1 MAYQSVFSRYEMK
14 YLLTPN
20 QKQKILEAMAPYM
33 KLDAYG
39 RTTIRNIYFDTPSY
53 RLARQSLE
61 RPDYKEKLRIRSYE
75 KADEFS
81 QVFVELKKKYDGV
94 VYKRRIALPEWEAM
108 DWISGALPCLK
119 EEQIVREID
128 YFLSFY
134 GPLEPAVFLSYD
146 REAYFALDGSN
157 LRVTFDDSILSR
169 REETSLRRDVW
180 GLPLLRQGQTL
191 MEIKC
196 SGGIPMWMATV
207 LSDQKIYKTSF
218 SKYGAAYQRMIHP
231 DLQGGR
237 RYA

>member
-20 QKQKILEAMAPYM
+20 QKQRILEAMAPYM

-134 GPLEPAVFLSYD
+134 SPLEPAVFLAYD
-146 REAYFALDGSN
+146 REAYFALDGSD

-180 GLPLLRQGQTL
+180 GLPLLSQGQTL

-218 SKYGAAYQRMIHP
+218 SKYGAAYQRMIYP

>member
-20 QKQKILEAMAPYM
+20 QKQEILKAMAPYM

-108 DWISGALPCLK
+108 DWISGVLPCLK

-146 REAYFALDGSN
+146 REAYFALDGSD

-180 GLPLLRQGQTL
+180 GLPLLSQGQTL

-218 SKYGAAYQRMIHP
+218 SKYGAAYQRMIYP

>member
-146 REAYFALDGSN
+146 REAYFALDGSD

-218 SKYGAAYQRMIHP
+218 SKYGAAYQRMIYP

>member
-20 QKQKILEAMAPYM
+20 QKQKILEAMASYM

-146 REAYFALDGSN
+146 REAYFALDGCD

-180 GLPLLRQGQTL
+180 GLPLLSHGQTL

-218 SKYGAAYQRMIHP
+218 SKYGTAYQRMIYP